1 MLTIEDPKKTTR
13 FPVLNLGF
21 RPFFLAAGGF
31 AVFSMLIWMGLYQ
44 FGWILPLN
52 GLPSTIWHAHEML
65 YGYAMAVA
73 AGFLLTAVK
82 NWTGVQ
88 TLHGAP
94 LLLLFLLWLA
104 ARLVPFLAPLPIE
117 AMAFLD
123 LGFMAFL
130 LVAVVLPVV
139 KVKQW
144 KQVGIVT
151 LLLLMLVAN
160 ALFYLGMLGV
170 LSDGMRWGLY
180 AGLYLMVALV
190 FAMGRRVIPFFIEK
204 GIGYP
209 VRIKNRLWLDWAV
222 VAVFML
228 FAAVEVFTPYA
239 GLAAVLVA
247 VQIPLHGLRMVD
259 WHTPGIWRKPLLWV
273 LYLAYG
279 SMLLGFVLKLAAYQF
294 AISPFLAVH
303 AFAVGGIGMITVGMM
318 ARVTLGHTGR
328 NVFAPPAVDSW
339 IFAILFLG
347 AIFRV
352 IAPLLDTAHYGLWV
366 GISQLLWIAGFSLFF
381 SVHLPM
387 LYGPRVDGRFG

>member
-1 MLTIEDPKKTTR
+1 MLIIEDPKKTPR

-31 AVFSMLIWMGLYQ
+31 AVLAMLTWTGLYQ
-44 FGWILPLN
+44 FGWPLLLN
-52 GLPSTIWHAHEML
+52 GLPATIWHAHEML

-88 TLHGAP
+88 TLHGTP

-104 ARLVPFLAPLPIE
+104 ARVMPFLAPLPIE
-117 AMAFLD
+117 LMAALD

-130 LVAVVLPVV
+130 LIAVVWPVV
-139 KVKQW
+139 KVRQW
-144 KQVGIVT
+144 KQIGIVS

-160 ALFYLGMLGV
+160 ALFYLGLLGV
-170 LSDGMRWGLY
+170 LSDGVQWGLY
-180 AGLYLMVALV
+180 AGLYLIVALV

-204 GIGYP
+204 GVGYP
-209 VRIKNRLWLDWAV
+209 VQLKSRLWLDWAV
-222 VAVFML
+222 LILFLL
-228 FAAVEVFTPYA
+228 FAVVDVFTPYA
-239 GLAAVLVA
+239 GLAALLVA
-247 VQIPLHGLRMVD
+247 IQIPLHGLRMVD

-279 SMLLGFVLKLAAYQF
+279 WMLLGFVLELAAYQF

-303 AFAVGGIGMITVGMM
+303 AFAVGGIGMVTVGMM

-328 NVFAPPAVDSW
+328 NVFAPPTVVSW

-352 IAPLLDTAHYGLWV
+352 IAPLLDTSNYGLWV
-366 GISQLLWIAGFSLFF
+366 GLSQLFWIAAFSLFF
-381 SVHLPM
+381 SVHFPM

>member
-1 MLTIEDPKKTTR
+1 MLTIEDPKKTIR

-31 AVFSMLIWMGLYQ
+31 AVLSMLIWVGLYQ
-44 FGWILPLN
+44 FGWTLRLN
-52 GLPSTIWHAHEML
+52 GLPATTWHAHEML

-94 LLLLFLLWLA
+94 LLVLFLLWLA
-104 ARLVPFLAPLPIE
+104 ARVVPFLTPLPIE
-117 AMAFLD
+117 SMALLD

-130 LVAVVLPVV
+130 LVAVALPVV
-139 KVKQW
+139 KVRQW
-144 KQVGIVT
+144 KQVGILS

-160 ALFYLGMLGV
+160 ALFYLGVVGV
-170 LSDGMRWGLY
+170 LSDGVGWGLY
-180 AGLYLMVALV
+180 SGLYLIVALV

-204 GIGYP
+204 GVGYP
-209 VRIKNRLWLDWAV
+209 VQLKNRLWLDWAV
-222 VAVFML
+222 LVLFLL
-228 FAAVEVFTPYA
+228 FAVVDVFTPYA
-239 GLAAVLVA
+239 GLAALLAA

-273 LYLAYG
+273 LYLASG
-279 SMLLGFVLKLAAYQF
+279 SMLLGFVLKLAGYQF

-303 AFAVGGIGMITVGMM
+303 AFAVGGIGMVTIGMM

-328 NVFAPPAVDSW
+328 NVFAPPTVDSW
-339 IFAILFLG
+339 IFAVLFLG
-347 AIFRV
+347 AVVRV
-352 IAPLLDTAHYGLWV
+352 IVPLLDTVHYGFWV
-366 GISQLLWIAGFSLFF
+366 GLSQLLWIAAFSLFF
-381 SVHLPM
+381 IVHFPM

>member
-1 MLTIEDPKKTTR
+1 MLTIENPKKTTR

-31 AVFSMLIWMGLYQ
+31 AVLSMLIWVGLYQ
-44 FGWILPLN
+44 FGWTLRLN
-52 GLPSTIWHAHEML
+52 GLPATTWHAHEML

-94 LLLLFLLWLA
+94 LLVLFLLWLA
-104 ARLVPFLAPLPIE
+104 ARVVPFLTPLPIE
-117 AMAFLD
+117 SMALLD

-130 LVAVVLPVV
+130 LVAVALPVV
-139 KVKQW
+139 KVRQW
-144 KQVGIVT
+144 KQVGILS
-151 LLLLMLVAN
+151 LLFLMLGAN
-160 ALFYLGMLGV
+160 ALFYLGLLGV
-170 LSDGMRWGLY
+170 LSDGVQWGLY
-180 AGLYLMVALV
+180 SGLYLIVALV

-204 GIGYP
+204 GVGYP
-209 VRIKNRLWLDWAV
+209 VQLKNRLWLDWAV
-222 VAVFML
+222 LVLFLL
-228 FAAVEVFTPYA
+228 FAVVDVFTPYA
-239 GLAAVLVA
+239 GLAALLAA

-273 LYLAYG
+273 LYLASG
-279 SMLLGFVLKLAAYQF
+279 SMLLGFVLKLAGYQF

-303 AFAVGGIGMITVGMM
+303 AFAVGGIGMVTIGMM

-328 NVFAPPAVDSW
+328 SVFAPPTVDSW
-339 IFAILFLG
+339 IFAVLFLG
-347 AIFRV
+347 AVVRV
-352 IAPLLDTAHYGLWV
+352 IVPLLDTVHYGFWV
-366 GISQLLWIAGFSLFF
+366 GLSQLLWIAAFSLFF
-381 SVHLPM
+381 GVHFPM

>member
-1 MLTIEDPKKTTR
+1 MLTIENPKKTIR

-31 AVFSMLIWMGLYQ
+31 AVLSMLIWVGLYQ
-44 FGWILPLN
+44 FGWTLRLN
-52 GLPSTIWHAHEML
+52 GLPATTWHAHEML

-94 LLLLFLLWLA
+94 LLALFLLWLA
-104 ARLVPFLAPLPIE
+104 ARVVPFLTPLPME
-117 AMAFLD
+117 LMAILD
-123 LGFMAFL
+123 LGFMVFL
-130 LVAVVLPVV
+130 LVAVALPVV
-139 KVKQW
+139 KVRQW
-144 KQVGIVT
+144 KQVGLLS

-160 ALFYLGMLGV
+160 ALFYLGVVGV
-170 LSDGMRWGLY
+170 LSDGVGWGLY
-180 AGLYLMVALV
+180 SGLYLIVALV

-204 GIGYP
+204 GVGYP
-209 VRIKNRLWLDWAV
+209 VQLKNRLWLDWAV
-222 VAVFML
+222 LVLFLL
-228 FAAVEVFTPYA
+228 FAVVDVFTPYA
-239 GLAAVLVA
+239 GLAALLAA

-273 LYLAYG
+273 LYLASG
-279 SMLLGFVLKLAAYQF
+279 SMLLGFVLKLAVYQF

-303 AFAVGGIGMITVGMM
+303 AFAVGGIGMVTIGMM

-328 NVFAPPAVDSW
+328 NVFAPPTVDSW
-339 IFAILFLG
+339 IFAVLFLG
-347 AIFRV
+347 AVVRV
-352 IAPLLDTAHYGLWV
+352 IVPLLDTVHYGFWV
-366 GISQLLWIAGFSLFF
+366 GLSQLLWIAAFSLFF
-381 SVHLPM
+381 IVHFPM